1 MSSAYRVTV
10 VVLVLGVAMLAP
22 ASGQARKRHRTCY
35 PAHTKTLVASARARV
50 FRTRRVVQDAH
61 VTYGCLLSRK
71 RPFRFYLPDFPSGFD
86 PIVLAGR
93 YVAYGDY
100 SDCAASFCDPNS
112 VILQNLRNGH
122 ITFADGPGIRIA
134 NVSALVL
141 KRDGSVAWI
150 ASTFDEFG
158 ALQPGRQVVKV
169 ERGAGPVVLDSGT
182 GVVADSLALAGSTL
196 YWTKNGAPFSASL
209 R

>member
-1 MSSAYRVTV
+1 MSRGYRMTV
-10 VVLVLGVAMLAP
+10 LALVLGVVMLAP
-22 ASGQARKRHRTCY
+22 ASGEARKRHRTCY
-35 PAHTKTLVASARARV
+35 PAHTKSLVASARARV

-71 RPFRFYLPDFPSGFD
+71 RPFKFYLPDFPTGFD

-134 NVSALVL
+134 DVSDLVL
-141 KRDGSVAWI
+141 KRDGSLAWI
-150 ASTFDEFG
+150 ASTFNEFG

-169 ERGAGPVVLDSGT
+169 EHGAGPVLLDSGP
-182 GVVADSLALAGSTL
+182 GVVAGSLALAGSTL
-196 YWTKNGAPFSASL
+196 YWTKNGTPFSAPM

>member
-1 MSSAYRVTV
+1 MSRAYRLTA
-10 VVLVLGVAMLAP
+10 LVLALGVIMLAP
-22 ASGQARKRHRTCY
+22 ASGEARKRHRTCY

-50 FRTRRVVQDAH
+50 FRARKVVQDTH

-71 RPFRFYLPDFPSGFD
+71 RPFKFYLPDFPSGFD

-93 YVAYGDY
+93 YAAYGDY
-100 SDCAASFCDPNS
+100 SDCAAAFCDPNS

-122 ITFADGPGIRIA
+122 VTFADGPGIRIA

-141 KRDGSVAWI
+141 KRDGSLAWI
-150 ASTFDEFG
+150 ASTLDEFG
-158 ALQPGRQVVKV
+158 VIEPGRQVVKL
-169 ERGAGPVVLDSGT
+169 ERGTSPVILDSGT

-196 YWTKNGAPFSASL
+196 YWTKNGTPLSATL

>member
-1 MSSAYRVTV
+1 
-10 VVLVLGVAMLAP
+10 GIGP
-22 ASGQARKRHRTCY
+22 ATRLTPRHLSR
-35 PAHTKTLVASARARV
+35 ARALGGFGPAGRPG
-50 FRTRRVVQDAH
+50 RARHLRLPAEPE
-61 VTYGCLLSRK
+61 
-71 RPFRFYLPDFPSGFD
+71 RPFRFYLPGFPPGFD

-141 KRDGSVAWI
+141 KRDGSFAWI

-158 ALQPGRQVVKV
+158 ALQ
-169 ERGAGPVVLDSGT
+169 
-182 GVVADSLALAGSTL
+182 
-196 YWTKNGAPFSASL
+196 
-209 R
+209 